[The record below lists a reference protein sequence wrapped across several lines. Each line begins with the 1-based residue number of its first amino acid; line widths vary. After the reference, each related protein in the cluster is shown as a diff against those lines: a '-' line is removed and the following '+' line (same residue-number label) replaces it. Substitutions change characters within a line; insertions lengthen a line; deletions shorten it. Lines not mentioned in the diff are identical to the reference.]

1 MPNIVKTQKAAQ
13 PANELSLFMDREN
26 AIQISQGGKMFISS
40 TAEAFLFAHMMSEA
54 KMLPPNVS
62 EMQAGIA
69 IVAGLSLK
77 LDPFQAVQNI
87 AVVNNRPTLWG
98 DALVALV
105 SASGEIEDENVQWF
119 TGNDGKRVACR
130 VTIKRKGRKTPY
142 EGEFSLGMAAASG
155 LLNRPVWKAN
165 PSRMLYIRARAFAL
179 RNGFADLIMGVGMR
193 EEEEDA
199 AYMKEKFSEVVEV
212 PGQAPEVPLKQM
224 GETVHIKNPWL
235 AKQANKRA
243 LPKPPVV
250 VDEAPVD
257 APSDLVAPV
266 TEEPSTVEINKVT
279 TEPADGGF
287 ALSE

>member
-13 PANELSLFMDREN
+13 PANELSLFLDKEN
-26 AIQISQGGKMFISS
+26 AIAISDNGKMFISS

-119 TGNDGKRVACR
+119 TGTDGKRIACR
-130 VTIKRKGRKTPY
+130 VTIKRKGRKSPY

-165 PSRMLYIRARAFAL
+165 PTRMLYIRARAFAL
-179 RNGFADLIMGVGMR
+179 RNGFADLIMGVGVR

-199 AYMKEKFSEVVEV
+199 SFEKAVASAEVQPAV
-212 PGQAPEVPLKQM
+212 PSWNQM
-224 GETVHIKNPWL
+224 GERVLIKNPHL
-235 AKQANKRA
+235 AKVAKERA
-243 LPKPPVV
+243 LPKPHVV
-250 VDEAPVD
+250 VDEAPVET
-257 APSDLVAPV
+257 PSDLVAPV
-266 TEEPSTVEINKVT
+266 TEEPQQEAAVA
-279 TEPADGGF
+279 PADGELP
-287 ALSE
+287 LSE

>member
-1 MPNIVKTQKAAQ
+1 MPNIVKTQKTE
-13 PANELSLFMDREN
+13 PSANELSLFMDRES
-26 AIQISQGGKMFISS
+26 AIQISPGGKMFISS

-130 VTIKRKGRKTPY
+130 VTIKRKGRKSPY

-179 RNGFADLIMGVGMR
+179 RNGFADLIMGVGVR

-199 AYMKEKFSEVVEV
+199 SFEKAVASAEVQPAV
-212 PGQAPEVPLKQM
+212 PNWNQM
-224 GETVHIKNPWL
+224 GERVLIKNPHL
-235 AKQANKRA
+235 AKVAKERA

-250 VDEAPVD
+250 VDEAPV
-257 APSDLVAPV
+257 AETPADLVEPV
-266 TEEPSTVEINKVT
+266 TEEPQQEAAVA
-279 TEPADGGF
+279 PAEGELP
-287 ALSE
+287 LSE

>member
-26 AIQISQGGKMFISS
+26 AIQISPGGKMFISS

-119 TGNDGKRVACR
+119 TGTDGKRIACR
-130 VTIKRKGRKTPY
+130 VTIKRKGRKSPY

-165 PSRMLYIRARAFAL
+165 PTRMLYIRARTFAL
-179 RNGFADLIMGVGMR
+179 RNGFADLIMGVGVR

-224 GETVHIKNPWL
+224 GETVYVKNPWL

-243 LPKPPVV
+243 LPKPPAV
-250 VDEAPVD
+250 VDEAPVET
-257 APSDLVAPV
+257 PSDLVAPV
-266 TEEPSTVEINKVT
+266 TEGPAQEAAVA
-279 TEPADGGF
+279 PADGE
-287 ALSE
+287 LHLPEE

>member
-1 MPNIVKTQKAAQ
+1 MPNIVKTQKAE
-13 PANELSLFMDREN
+13 PSANELSLFMDKEN
-26 AIQISQGGKMFISS
+26 AIQISPSGKMFVSS

-54 KMLPPNVS
+54 KMLPPNIS

-119 TGNDGKRVACR
+119 TGNDGKRIACR

-142 EGEFSLGMAAASG
+142 EGEFSLGMAAAAG

-165 PSRMLYIRARAFAL
+165 PQRMLFVRARTFAL
-179 RNGFADLIMGVGMR
+179 RNGFADLIMGVGVR
-193 EEEEDA
+193 EEEEDSVYA
-199 AYMKEKFSEVVEV
+199 ESVPIEAQTEEKPTQHFSKV
-212 PGQAPEVPLKQM
+212 
-224 GETVHIKNPWL
+224 I
-235 AKQANKRA
+235 NKRRA

-250 VDEAPVD
+250 VDEAPVE

-266 TEEPSTVEINKVT
+266 TEEPATIENTVGEAT
-279 TEPADGGF
+279 SAPSDGEF
-287 ALSE
+287 TLSE

>member
-1 MPNIVKTQKAAQ
+1 MPNIVKTQKVGQ
-13 PANELSLFMDREN
+13 PTNELSLFMDRDN
-26 AIQISQGGKMFISS
+26 AIAISDNGKMFISS

-130 VTIKRKGRKTPY
+130 VSIKRKGRKSPY
-142 EGEFSLGMAAASG
+142 EGEFSLGMAAAGG

-165 PSRMLYIRARAFAL
+165 PTRMLYIRARAFAL
-179 RNGFADLIMGVGMR
+179 RNGFADLIMGVGVR
-193 EEEEDA
+193 EEEEDT
-199 AYMKEKFSEVVEV
+199 AYAEARPSAEVK
-212 PGQAPEVPLKQM
+212 PEMAV
-224 GETVHIKNPWL
+224 IK
-235 AKQANKRA
+235 RRS
-243 LPKPPVV
+243 LPKPPAV
-250 VDEAPVD
+250 VDEAPVET
-257 APSDLVAPV
+257 PSDLVMPVDDAPDKQESAGKAP
-266 TEEPSTVEINKVT
+266 T
-279 TEPADGGF
+279 ADAVASF

>member
-26 AIQISQGGKMFISS
+26 AIQISPGGKMFISS

-119 TGNDGKRVACR
+119 TGTDGKRIACR
-130 VTIKRKGRKTPY
+130 VTIKRKGRKSPY

-165 PSRMLYIRARAFAL
+165 PTRMLYIRARAFAL
-179 RNGFADLIMGVGMR
+179 RNGFADLIMGVGVR
-193 EEEEDA
+193 EEEEDS
-199 AYMKEKFSEVVEV
+199 AYAETRPSAEA
-212 PGQAPEVPLKQM
+212 QPET
-224 GETVHIKNPWL
+224 TVIK
-235 AKQANKRA
+235 RRS
-243 LPKPPVV
+243 LPKPPAV

-257 APSDLVAPV
+257 TPSDLVAPV
-266 TEEPSTVEINKVT
+266 TEGHTQEAAAT
-279 TEPADGGF
+279 PAEGELP
-287 ALSE
+287 LSEE

>member
-130 VTIKRKGRKTPY
+130 VTIKRKGRKSPY

-165 PSRMLYIRARAFAL
+165 PQRMLFVRARTFAL
-179 RNGFADLIMGVGMR
+179 RNGFADLIMGVGVR

-199 AYMKEKFSEVVEV
+199 AYAESVPAEAQAVEKL
-212 PGQAPEVPLKQM
+212 PQR
-224 GETVHIKNPWL
+224 L
-235 AKQANKRA
+235 AKVINKRA
-243 LPKPPVV
+243 LPKPPFV
-250 VDEAPVD
+250 VDEASVE

-266 TEEPSTVEINKVT
+266 TEEPATVENTVGKAT
-279 TEPADGGF
+279 TAPADGGVT
-287 ALSE
+287 LSE

>member
-1 MPNIVKTQKAAQ
+1 MPNIVKTQKAQ
-13 PANELSLFMDREN
+13 PANELSLFLDKEN
-26 AIQISQGGKMFISS
+26 AIAISDNGKMFISS

-54 KMLPPNVS
+54 RMLPPNVS

-119 TGNDGKRVACR
+119 TGTDGKRIACR
-130 VTIKRKGRKTPY
+130 VTIKRKGRKSPY

-165 PSRMLYIRARAFAL
+165 PTRMLYIRARAFAL
-179 RNGFADLIMGVGMR
+179 RNGFADLIMGVGVR

-199 AYMKEKFSEVVEV
+199 SFEKAVASAEVQPAV
-212 PGQAPEVPLKQM
+212 PNWNQM
-224 GETVHIKNPWL
+224 GERVLIKNPHL
-235 AKQANKRA
+235 AKVAKERA
-243 LPKPPVV
+243 LPKPPAV
-250 VDEAPVD
+250 VDEAPVET
-257 APSDLVAPV
+257 PSDLVAPV
-266 TEEPSTVEINKVT
+266 TEEPTQEAAVA
-279 TEPADGGF
+279 PAEGEL

>member
-1 MPNIVKTQKAAQ
+1 MPNIVKTQKVGQ
-13 PANELSLFMDREN
+13 PTNELSLFMDRDN
-26 AIQISQGGKMFISS
+26 AIAISDNGKMFISS

-105 SASGEIEDENVQWF
+105 SASGEIEDEQVQWF
-119 TGNDGKRVACR
+119 TGTDGKRIACR
-130 VTIKRKGRKTPY
+130 VSIKRKGRKSPY
-142 EGEFSLGMAAASG
+142 EGEFSLGMAAAGG

-165 PSRMLYIRARAFAL
+165 PTRMLYIRARAFAL
-179 RNGFADLIMGVGMR
+179 RNGFADLIMGVGVR

-199 AYMKEKFSEVVEV
+199 SFEKAAASAEVQPVTHE
-212 PGQAPEVPLKQM
+212 LKQI
-224 GETVHIKNPWL
+224 GERVFIKNPHL
-235 AKQANKRA
+235 AKLAKERS
-243 LPKPPVV
+243 LPKPPAV
-250 VDEAPVD
+250 VDEAPVET
-257 APSDLVAPV
+257 PSDLVMPVGDEPDKQESAGKAP
-266 TEEPSTVEINKVT
+266 T
-279 TEPADGGF
+279 ADADASF

>member
-1 MPNIVKTQKAAQ
+1 MPNIVKTQKAE
-13 PANELSLFMDREN
+13 PSDNELSLFMDKEN
-26 AIQISQGGKMFISS
+26 AIQISPSGKMFVSS

-54 KMLPPNVS
+54 KMLPPNIS

-105 SASGEIEDENVQWF
+105 SASGEIEDEHVQWF
-119 TGNDGKRVACR
+119 TGNDGKRIACR

-142 EGEFSLGMAAASG
+142 EGEFSLGMAAAAG

-165 PSRMLYIRARAFAL
+165 PQRMLFIRARTFAL
-179 RNGFADLIMGVGMR
+179 RNGFADLIMGVGVR

-199 AYMKEKFSEVVEV
+199 AYAESVPAEEQTGEKL
-212 PGQAPEVPLKQM
+212 PQR
-224 GETVHIKNPWL
+224 L
-235 AKQANKRA
+235 AKVINKRA

-250 VDEAPVD
+250 VDEAPVE

-266 TEEPSTVEINKVT
+266 TAEPATVENTADKAT

-287 ALSE
+287 TLSE

>member
-1 MPNIVKTQKAAQ
+1 MPNIVKTQKAE
-13 PANELSLFMDREN
+13 PSANELSLFMDKEN
-26 AIQISQGGKMFISS
+26 AIQISPSGKMFVSS

-54 KMLPPNVS
+54 KMLPPNIS

-105 SASGEIEDENVQWF
+105 SASGEIEDEHVQWF
-119 TGNDGKRVACR
+119 TGNDGKRIACR

-142 EGEFSLGMAAASG
+142 EGEFSLGMAAAAG

-165 PSRMLYIRARAFAL
+165 PQRMLFVRARTFAL
-179 RNGFADLIMGVGMR
+179 RNGFADLIMGVGVR

-199 AYMKEKFSEVVEV
+199 AYAESVPIEAQTEEKPTQHF
-212 PGQAPEVPLKQM
+212 
-224 GETVHIKNPWL
+224 
-235 AKQANKRA
+235 AKVINKRRA
-243 LPKPPVV
+243 LPNPPAV
-250 VDEAPVD
+250 VDEAPVE

-266 TEEPSTVEINKVT
+266 TEEPATVENTADKAT
-279 TEPADGGF
+279 TAPADGGF
-287 ALSE
+287 TLSE